1 MPLEG
6 TVKCVSVFIFFKY
19 FHPRFDYIFITLMDL
34 EKKAVSLFNLILL
47 GCDKHQ
53 GTGKW

>member
-1 MPLEG
+1 MC
-6 TVKCVSVFIFFKY
+6 KCVYLFQVF
-19 FHPRFDYIFITLMDL
+19 PPSQSRFDYIFLTLMDL